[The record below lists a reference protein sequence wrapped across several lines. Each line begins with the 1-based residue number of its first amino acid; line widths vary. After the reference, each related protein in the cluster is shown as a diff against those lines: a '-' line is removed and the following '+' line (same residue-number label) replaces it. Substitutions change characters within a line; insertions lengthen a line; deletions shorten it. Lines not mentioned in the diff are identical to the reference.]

1 MTNEYF
7 LPIFISWLFVAA
19 IVGASVVVVAYE
31 EKEDE
36 RKRRARKMA
45 RRNARERAKLEKE
58 IEEAPHASR
67 DTAFAHYEARRDFYR
82 DIKTRRVI
90 FDSVKTDPDGNLI
103 WAKGR
108 VA

>member
-1 MTNEYF
+1 MTTEYF
-7 LPIFISWLFVAA
+7 LPIFISWLLIAA
-19 IVGASVVVVAYE
+19 IVGASIVVVAYE

-45 RRNARERAKLEKE
+45 RKNAQERARLEKE
-58 IEEAPHASR
+58 IEEARASR

-90 FDSVKTDPDGNLI
+90 FDSVKTDPEGNLI